1 MNREMLELYSDY
13 LLSSFG
19 HTTATGLS
27 ALTEGAVS
35 HDQVTR
41 FLASDDF
48 DAKTLWRLVKPLVRE
63 IESDKGVLII
73 DDTIEEKPYTDESE
87 LVCWH
92 FDHSQGKSVKG
103 VNIVNLLY
111 EVEGVRVPVGYETVD
126 KPLQVWDEKRGKW
139 QRKSSISKNE
149 QAREML
155 RACASNTLR
164 FRYVLADTWY
174 ASSETMKVLHEE
186 LDKNF
191 VMPVKSNRKVA
202 LSQEDKQHDKYQT
215 VSSLTLEANTVTQ
228 VYVEQLTFP
237 MLLVKQVFTN
247 EDGSEGVLYLVTDDL
262 MLDYAAI
269 TTLYQK
275 RWGVETFH
283 KSLKSNASLAK
294 SPGKTPRT
302 QKNHIF
308 CAIYAFVKLEKLC
321 VHSNINHFALRSK
334 VYLKA
339 LQASFYELR
348 CLQLEASA

>member
-13 LLSSFG
+13 LLSSFS

-41 FLASDDF
+41 FLGSGDF
-48 DAKTLWRLVKPLVRE
+48 NAKTLWQLVKPLVRE
-63 IESDKGVLII
+63 IESNRGVLII

-103 VNIVNLLY
+103 INIVNLLY
-111 EVEGVRVPVGYETVD
+111 EVEGVRVPVGYGTVD
-126 KPLQVWDEKRGKW
+126 KTLRVWDEKRGKW
-139 QRKSSISKNE
+139 QRRSSVSKNE

-155 RACASNTLR
+155 RACVRNTLK
-164 FRYVLADTWY
+164 FCYVLADSWY

-186 LDKNF
+186 LEKNF
-191 VMPVKSNRKVA
+191 IMPVKSNRKVA
-202 LSQEDKQHDKYQT
+202 LSLNNKQHDEYQT
-215 VSSLTLEANTVTQ
+215 VSSLALEANTVTQ
-228 VYVEQLTFP
+228 VYVEQLAFP
-237 MLLVKQVFTN
+237 MLLVKQVFRN

-262 MLDYAAI
+262 TLDYAAI

-283 KSLKSNASLAK
+283 KSLKSNASLAQ
-294 SPGKTPRT
+294 SPAKTLRT

-321 VHSNINHFALRSK
+321 VRSKINHFALRSK

-339 LQASFYELR
+339 LQASFQELR
-348 CLQLEASA
+348 CLQLKAAA